1 MNGIQKSLARATIF
15 VTMLGVLALGA
26 APALAATPITYYKG
40 TANGQAMD
48 LKVSP
53 NALVNADLSYLK
65 TVIDALPV
73 GLAATLHAQLDDT
86 LKNATG
92 DVRVQLNTAKAEGE
106 ALKGTDLTSGTGVTA
121 PASVDSAAL
130 KVQIDLLKKALNNIP
145 VGAANA
151 ITTALQP
158 ILTSGVLS
166 STQVALITSD
176 LNTLTAAISDT
187 LGAPSANVLNPVTA
201 TLKTPPGEDKDFN
214 VINIQSGG
222 VLTSTG
228 PFKYGD
234 VHAKAMADEAL
245 GLNTVQNANLVPTGL
260 ISVPNIKT
268 LVDKLQ
274 ADINAVFAVANNTT
288 STLGLGAV
296 STVLGPVQTLGGGVT
311 TTLGSTVQTAINTV
325 ITQANQISV
334 LADLINALSLDG
346 NVANSLLGTG
356 VSNSFGQVSRQ
367 GANAQA
373 NSKGSLADL
382 QVVNLRNPALRTV
395 LNKVP
400 GVGALTNVDSLA
412 SVSVLKS
419 TAVVTLNGSDPAHQQ
434 AESSLAGVKVLGI
447 DLAAKAGAPLDQ
459 VLVPGRAC
467 HISIPGGAEGCGP
480 LNALLPSSLNTPL
493 DGLINVTLSRGVPQ
507 YDETAAAR
515 GANATEG
522 AASIVGLEVTVS
534 INCNVV
540 PQLQSLNPT
549 LKSLIGVTLC
559 GGTAPQAAQGSA
571 TNGAAASRAV
581 TTGGSQLVDV
591 KLGVADAALSLKPDS
606 FPTTSNPPQLPP
618 NTGNTLWILAVFA
631 AALILAGAGIQ
642 VFRTRTAEV

>member
-1 MNGIQKSLARATIF
+1 VNGIQKSLARATTL

-26 APALAATPITYYKG
+26 APAMAASPINYFRG

-53 NALVNADLSYLK
+53 NALVNADLTYLN
-65 TVIDALPV
+65 TVIDALPA
-73 GLAATLHAQLDDT
+73 GLATTLHQQLDGT
-86 LKNATG
+86 LQNATG

-106 ALKGTDLTSGTGVTA
+106 SLKGTDLTSGQGVTA

-130 KVQIDLLKKALNNIP
+130 KVQLDLLKKALKNIP
-145 VGAANA
+145 VGAAKA

-158 ILTSGVLS
+158 ILANGILTAS
-166 STQVALITSD
+166 QVTLITND
-176 LNTLTAAISDT
+176 LNTLTAAIADT
-187 LGAPSANVLNPVTA
+187 LGSPSVNALDPVTA
-201 TLKTPPGEDKDFN
+201 TLKSPPGEDKPFN

-222 VLTSTG
+222 VLTSAG

-268 LVDKLQ
+268 LVEKLQ
-274 ADINAVFAVANNTT
+274 NDINAVFAVAQSVTT
-288 STLGLGAV
+288 TLGLGQV
-296 STVLGPVQTLGGGVT
+296 NTVLGTVQTVTGGVT
-311 TTLGSTVQTAINTV
+311 TTLGSTVQTALDTV
-325 ITQANQISV
+325 ITQTKNISI

-356 VSNSFGQVSRQ
+356 VSNSVGQISRQ
-367 GANAQA
+367 GDVAQA

-395 LNKVP
+395 LNRVP
-400 GVGALTNVDSLA
+400 GLGALTNVDSLA

-419 TAVVTLNGSDPAHQQ
+419 TALVTLNGNDPAHQQ
-434 AESSLAGVKVLGI
+434 AESSVAGVKVLGI

-459 VLVPGRAC
+459 VLVPGRVC
-467 HISIPGGAEGCGP
+467 HISVPGGTEGCGP
-480 LNALLPSSLNTPL
+480 LSSLIPNNINTPL
-493 DGLINVTLSRGVPQ
+493 DGLLNITLARGVAQ
-507 YDETAAAR
+507 YDRSAAAMN
-515 GANATEG
+515 ANATQG

-534 INCNVV
+534 VNCNVV
-540 PQLQSLNPT
+540 PALQSLNPT

-559 GGTAPQAAQGSA
+559 GGTAPQAPQA
-571 TNGAAASRAV
+571 GARTSRAV
-581 TTGGSQLVDV
+581 TTGGMQLVDV
-591 KLGVADAALSLKPDS
+591 KLGVADAALTLKPGDT
-606 FPTTSNPPQLPP
+606 PTTSNPPQLPP

-631 AALILAGAGIQ
+631 AALVLAGAGIQ